1 MLQGLRV
8 IEFAEGISGP
18 LAGVRLG
25 DLGASVIKI
34 ELADGDWMRGTAP
47 TIPDTDISA
56 GFFELNRGKRALALG
71 SNPAA
76 ARALVA
82 KLLKTADVF
91 ITDRTNAELE
101 SLGLLDLLS
110 TDHPENPGLIVADIS
125 PWGRKGPMAENHGS
139 ELTAQAMAGYTR
151 YLGKRDLPA
160 RRLGA
165 DIASVGTGMFATQAV
180 LASLLW
186 RRKTGKGQRVNLS
199 MLNSLISM
207 KSIQVAAQSDPDQ
220 YSGPR
225 VGGANDPPER
235 GWKTADKPIFFSFGG
250 SVGAVGRPGW
260 EKFVE
265 EMGMQR
271 LLDDPRFLKTGKNST
286 GHGSDVHKLQSEYE
300 KDFIK
305 VPSATLVETIHR
317 LKANAS
323 AYVGADETM
332 AHPQTQALG
341 IVRKVP
347 LDKDHDVSVRGF
359 PARFSLSKTEIKGNA
374 PAFAEDNEA
383 IAVEYGL
390 TPAVLNQLLSDG
402 GLAGKAA

>member
-34 ELADGDWMRGTAP
+34 ESEDGDWLRGTAP

-56 GFFELNRGKRALALG
+56 SFFELNRGKRSLALG

-76 ARALVA
+76 SRALVSR
-82 KLLKTADVF
+82 LLKTADVF
-91 ITDRTNAELE
+91 ITDRPNAELDA
-101 SLGLLDLLS
+101 LGLLDLLHR
-110 TDHPENPGLIVADIS
+110 DHPENPGLIVADIS
-125 PWGRKGPMAENHGS
+125 PWGRKGPMAGDNGS

-165 DIASVGTGMFATQAV
+165 DVASVGTAMFATQAV

-186 RRKTGKGQRVNLS
+186 RRKTDKGQRISLS
-199 MLNSLISM
+199 LLNSLISM

-286 GHGSDVHKLQSEYE
+286 GHGSDVHKLLGEYE
-300 KDFIK
+300 KDFVK
-305 VPSATLVETIHR
+305 FPSAKLVETIHR
-317 LKANAS
+317 LKANAA
-323 AYVGADETM
+323 AYVSADETM
-332 AHPQTQALG
+332 AHPQTQALN

-347 LDKDHDVSVRGF
+347 LDDKRDVTVRAF
-359 PARFSLSKTEIKGNA
+359 PARFSLSKTDIKGNA
-374 PAFAEDNEA
+374 PAFAQHNED
-383 IAVEYGL
+383 IALEYGF
-390 TPAVLNQLLSDG
+390 THIQLDQLRSQG
-402 GLAGKAA
+402 GLAGGPA